1 MTFIIFIYQKLVLY
15 SLRMKHTF
23 YLIAERER
31 ERERERETERD
42 REDKRHREVLEDF
55 ETKRNC

>member
-31 ERERERETERD
+31 ERERDRD
-42 REDKRHREVLEDF
+42 RERER
-55 ETKRNC
+55 TKDTERY

>member
-31 ERERERETERD
+31 ERERDREREDE
-42 REDKRHREVLEDF
+42 RHREVLDDF

>member
-31 ERERERETERD
+31 AREKRERERERGRKTQRGIS
-42 REDKRHREVLEDF
+42 RF
-55 ETKRNC
+55 